1 MNKIE
6 QKTITQNNNT
16 ERTFTDLLYR
26 GNLCV
31 HGIFFLT
38 IQSCGACD
46 QGTAGKS
53 SLRDRHH
60 VFRVASLEGICFLYF
75 FSLLW
80 QQNMASQQ
88 NTAITMKQSVPN
100 PIGIQIDLLYMQEKK
115 KKNIYLTNW
124 KFMEN
129 YTNKLCVS
137 VS

>member
-1 MNKIE
+1 
-6 QKTITQNNNT
+6 
-16 ERTFTDLLYR
+16 
-26 GNLCV
+26 
-31 HGIFFLT
+31 
-38 IQSCGACD
+38 
-46 QGTAGKS
+46 
-53 SLRDRHH
+53 
-60 VFRVASLEGICFLYF
+60 
-75 FSLLW
+75 
-80 QQNMASQQ
+80 MASQQ